1 MRLFTLTDFNIY
13 KKICCSLNL
22 ENFLMFRILS
32 ALVFVI
38 GGFLFCSPT
47 FAQESGLVDGLLLG
61 QGVEWKFKAI
71 GAGLAVVGAGI
82 GIGKIGGS
90 ACESIARQPDMA
102 SSVQSAGIIFAA
114 LIEGAAFAAILL
126 CLVF

>member
-1 MRLFTLTDFNIY
+1 MVRFLFTLAFI
-13 KKICCSLNL
+13 
-22 ENFLMFRILS
+22 M
-32 ALVFVI
+32 

-47 FAQESGLVDGLLLG
+47 FAQEAGLDGLLLG
-61 QGVEWKFKAI
+61 QADEMSYRRMFRAV
-71 GAGLAVVGAGI
+71 GAGLAVIGAGI
-82 GIGKIGGS
+82 GIGRIGGA

-102 SSVQSAGIIFAA
+102 SNVQGAGIIFAA

>member
-1 MRLFTLTDFNIY
+1 
-13 KKICCSLNL
+13 
-22 ENFLMFRILS
+22 MFRFLF
-32 ALVFVI
+32 ALVFVM

-47 FAQESGLVDGLLLG
+47 FAQEGGLVDNLLLG
-61 QGVEWKFKAI
+61 QEAIEWKLKAI
-71 GAGLAVVGAGI
+71 GAGLAVIGAGI
-82 GIGKIGGS
+82 GIGKIGGA

-102 SSVQSAGIIFAA
+102 SNVQSAGIIFAA

>member
-1 MRLFTLTDFNIY
+1 MYRFLF
-13 KKICCSLNL
+13 
-22 ENFLMFRILS
+22 
-32 ALVFVI
+32 ALVFVM
-38 GGFLFCSPT
+38 GGLLFCSPT
-47 FAQESGLVDGLLLG
+47 FAQEGGFAGDLLLG

-71 GAGLAVVGAGI
+71 GAGLAVIGAAL
-82 GIGKIGGS
+82 GIGKIGGA
-90 ACESIARQPDMA
+90 ACESIARQPEMA

>member
-1 MRLFTLTDFNIY
+1 
-13 KKICCSLNL
+13 
-22 ENFLMFRILS
+22 MFRLLF
-32 ALVFVI
+32 ALVFVM

-47 FAQESGLVDGLLLG
+47 FAQEGGMVGDLLLG

-82 GIGKIGGS
+82 GIGRIGGA
-90 ACESIARQPDMA
+90 ACESIARQPEMA
-102 SSVQSAGIIFAA
+102 GNVQSAGIIFAA

>member
-1 MRLFTLTDFNIY
+1 MYRFLF
-13 KKICCSLNL
+13 
-22 ENFLMFRILS
+22 
-32 ALVFVI
+32 ALVFVV

-47 FAQESGLVDGLLLG
+47 FAQEGGLAGDLLLG

-71 GAGLAVVGAGI
+71 GAGLAVIGAAL
-82 GIGKIGGS
+82 GIGKIGGA
-90 ACESIARQPDMA
+90 ACESIARQPEMA

>member
-1 MRLFTLTDFNIY
+1 MYRFLF
-13 KKICCSLNL
+13 
-22 ENFLMFRILS
+22 
-32 ALVFVI
+32 ALVFVM

-47 FAQESGLVDGLLLG
+47 FAQEGGFAGDLLLG

-71 GAGLAVVGAGI
+71 GAGLAVIGAAL
-82 GIGKIGGS
+82 GIGKIGGA
-90 ACESIARQPDMA
+90 ACESIARQPEMA

>member
-1 MRLFTLTDFNIY
+1 MYRFLF
-13 KKICCSLNL
+13 
-22 ENFLMFRILS
+22 
-32 ALVFVI
+32 ALVFVM

-47 FAQESGLVDGLLLG
+47 FAQEGGFAGDLLLG

-71 GAGLAVVGAGI
+71 GAGLAVIGAGL
-82 GIGKIGGS
+82 GIGKIGGA
-90 ACESIARQPDMA
+90 ACESIARQPEMA

>member
-1 MRLFTLTDFNIY
+1 MYRVLF
-13 KKICCSLNL
+13 
-22 ENFLMFRILS
+22 
-32 ALVFVI
+32 ALAFVM

-47 FAQESGLVDGLLLG
+47 FAQEGGLAGDLLLG

-71 GAGLAVVGAGI
+71 GAGLAVIGAAL
-82 GIGKIGGS
+82 GIGKIGGA
-90 ACESIARQPDMA
+90 ACESIARQPEMA